1 MKVPMLDLVAEHA
14 PYRAELVAAFEKVL
28 DSGRFVL
35 GPEVEAFEKE
45 IGKWIGVPYAI
56 GVSNGSDAL
65 LLALQAVGVGPGD
78 EVICPTFT
86 FFATA
91 GAVARLGGVPVFVDS
106 AECCY
111 NLRADQVA
119 AKIGPKTKAIIAVHL
134 FGQCT
139 DMDPILAAAKK
150 QNIPVIEDAAQALGA
165 KDKGRM
171 AGTMGTLGCFS
182 FFPTKNLGTL
192 GEGGL
197 VTTKDPDL
205 AEKVRK
211 LRIHGAKVKYFHE
224 MIGGNFRLHEL
235 QAAFLRVK
243 LRHLDQALKKRRE
256 NAVRLIRQLQE
267 KWKAVFPV
275 DHCVCEG
282 EDPGK
287 QSADSVLLPF
297 ACQSGDGGHT
307 WNQFVV
313 RIQGQGKRDA
323 YRTRLAAEGIQSE
336 VYYPRSMHEQ
346 ECFLKHKISGEYP
359 MAGRLAAESLAL
371 PLHLNPE
378 VRP

>member
-1 MKVPMLDLVAEHA
+1 
-14 PYRAELVAAFEKVL
+14 
-28 DSGRFVL
+28 
-35 GPEVEAFEKE
+35 
-45 IGKWIGVPYAI
+45 
-56 GVSNGSDAL
+56 
-65 LLALQAVGVGPGD
+65 
-78 EVICPTFT
+78 VICPTFT

-134 FGQCT
+134 FGQCA

-150 QNIPVIEDAAQALGA
+150 RNIPVIEDAAQALGA
-165 KDKGRM
+165 KDKGNM

-182 FFPTKNLGTL
+182 FFPTKNLGAL

-211 LRIHGAKVKYFHE
+211 LRVHGAKVKYVHE

-243 LRHLDQALKKRRE
+243 LGYLKAALSKRRE
-256 NAVRLIRQLQE
+256 NAASLIQKLQD
-267 KWKAVFPV
+267 KWRAVFPAAR
-275 DHCVCEG
+275 CVCEG
-282 EDPGK
+282 ESSEGLDRPRE
-287 QSADSVLLPF
+287 AILLPF
-297 ACQSGDGGHT
+297 LCQTGKGVHT

-313 RIQGQGKRDA
+313 RIPGKGRRDH
-323 YRTRLAAEGIQSE
+323 YRARLVAEGVQSE
-336 VYYPRSMHEQ
+336 VYYPRSMHQ
-346 ECFLKHKISGEYP
+346 QDCFSQRKIAGQYP
-359 MAGRLAAESLAL
+359 IAERLATESLAL
-371 PLHLNPE
+371 PLSLDPQAA
-378 VRP
+378 P